1 MADERT
7 ASRPFSAA
15 GVNGRR
21 ARCRRATSRDHERLH
36 AHREIL
42 RQGVLGEHVGLS
54 EHGSQSNLLAR

>member
-15 GVNGRR
+15 GASGRR
-21 ARCRRATSRDHERLH
+21 ARCQPVTLRDHERLH

-42 RQGVLGEHVGLS
+42 RQACWGHVGY
-54 EHGSQSNLLAR
+54 GSQSNLLAR